1 MNFFTESFS
10 CYHYSENHS
19 ADQYLSFLLHDA
31 FQVDL
36 WAQEILTQIQIVE
49 KAVSIL
55 PPRWQQQKVW

>member
-1 MNFFTESFS
+1 MALILDSWNGILLKLHCNSSFCAMNFFTESFS

-36 WAQEILTQIQIVE
+36 WAQEM
-49 KAVSIL
+49 
-55 PPRWQQQKVW
+55 